1 MSYDNRRRERSRS
14 RERDDGSGSSYMNG
28 MRGPAM
34 VNLPQLPAFAMV
46 GSVSSNILK
55 TAQQAA
61 QEKIN
66 RELFV
71 GNTPPGTSEMLL
83 LQFLNGAMRR
93 VNLCGPH
100 ETPILNCRVNT
111 KFAFIE
117 LSSSEMANNALNLN
131 GIPFLGAVLKV
142 SRPSKYAGPP
152 IPSKTWQELT
162 GQTLPTGAV
171 LDAEQEKIN
180 RELFVGNTTPEMTEQ
195 MLRDFLGNAMEQVG
209 LNIMPG
215 NPITA
220 CRVSGKFAFVE
231 LRTPEEAA
239 NALNLNNIPFM
250 GAQLRVGRPS
260 KWNGPPDNHGNWED
274 ILAKYMSG
282 ELQAGK
288 TAPGEGAAV
297 MSAAAT
303 ASGPTPTRVVELQHM
318 LTHDDL
324 VNDDEYNDI
333 LEDTREECAQY
344 GQLISV
350 HIPRAGEAGATKIY
364 LEYSSSDDAAKAVK
378 GLEGRTFDGRL
389 VQATY
394 FDETKFAKK
403 EFMQR
408 GPLSQDQPKP
418 LLTLTTSIHSCFLYA
433 SSGRRARS
441 FECKHK

>member
-1 MSYDNRRRERSRS
+1 MLIMLSVDIVTYCCLVFFLFRRRMAKSFGAGRTVRVQVVT
-14 RERDDGSGSSYMNG
+14 RTSSWFLRMSNTLN
-28 MRGPAM
+28 PHHLKIH
-34 VNLPQLPAFAMV
+34 VSHTQ
-46 GSVSSNILK
+46 VSSDILK
-55 TAQQAA
+55 NAQQAA

-100 ETPILNCRVNT
+100 ETPILNCRVNS

-117 LSSSEMANNALNLN
+117 LVNPEMANKALNLN

-152 IPSKTWQELT
+152 VPTKTWQELT
-162 GQTLPTGAV
+162 GQALPAGAV

-195 MLRDFLGNAMEQVG
+195 MLREFLGNAMEQVG
-209 LNIMPG
+209 LNVMAG

-220 CRVSGKFAFVE
+220 CRVSGKFAFIE
-231 LRTPEEAA
+231 LRTPQEAA

-250 GAQLRVGRPS
+250 GTQLRVGRPS

-282 ELQAGK
+282 ELQAGN
-288 TAPGEGAAV
+288 TAPGQGAAA
-297 MSAAAT
+297 MHAAAAA
-303 ASGPTPTRVVELQHM
+303 ASEPAPSRVVELQNM
-318 LTHDDL
+318 LSDDDL
-324 VNDDEYNDI
+324 VNEEEYNDI
-333 LEDTREECAQY
+333 MEDTREECGQY
-344 GQLISV
+344 GQLVSV
-350 HIPRAGEAGATKIY
+350 IIPRAGEPGATKIF
-364 LEYSSSDDAAKAVK
+364 LEYSSNDDAAKAIK
-378 GLEGRTFDGRL
+378 GLQGRTFDGRR
-389 VQATY
+389 VQASY

-403 EFMQR
+403 EF
-408 GPLSQDQPKP
+408 S
-418 LLTLTTSIHSCFLYA
+418 
-433 SSGRRARS
+433 
-441 FECKHK
+441 

>member
-1 MSYDNRRRERSRS
+1 MTKALCLTFLRIHESNTK
-14 RERDDGSGSSYMNG
+14 
-28 MRGPAM
+28 
-34 VNLPQLPAFAMV
+34 
-46 GSVSSNILK
+46 VSFNILK
-55 TAQQAA
+55 SAQQAA

-117 LSSSEMANNALNLN
+117 LASADMANKALNLN

-152 IPSKTWQELT
+152 VSSKTWQELT
-162 GQTLPTGAV
+162 GQALPAGAV
-171 LDAEQEKIN
+171 LDAEQEKIK

-195 MLRDFLGNAMEQVG
+195 MLREFLGNAMEQVG
-209 LNIMPG
+209 LNVNPG

-220 CRVSGKFAFVE
+220 CRVSGKFAFIE
-231 LRTPEEAA
+231 LRSPEEAA

-282 ELQAGK
+282 ELQAGN
-288 TAPGEGAAV
+288 TAPGQGAAV
-297 MSAAAT
+297 MNAAA
-303 ASGPTPTRVVELQHM
+303 AASSGPPPTRVVELQNM
-318 LTHDDL
+318 LTDDDL
-324 VNDDEYNDI
+324 ANDEEYNDI
-333 LEDTREECAQY
+333 LEDTKEECGQY
-344 GQLISV
+344 GQLLSV
-350 HIPRAGEAGATKIY
+350 IIPKAGEPGATKIF
-364 LEYSSSDDAAKAVK
+364 LEYSSPDDAAKAIK
-378 GLEGRTFDGRL
+378 GLEGRTFDGRR

-403 EFMQR
+403 EF
-408 GPLSQDQPKP
+408 S
-418 LLTLTTSIHSCFLYA
+418 
-433 SSGRRARS
+433 
-441 FECKHK
+441 